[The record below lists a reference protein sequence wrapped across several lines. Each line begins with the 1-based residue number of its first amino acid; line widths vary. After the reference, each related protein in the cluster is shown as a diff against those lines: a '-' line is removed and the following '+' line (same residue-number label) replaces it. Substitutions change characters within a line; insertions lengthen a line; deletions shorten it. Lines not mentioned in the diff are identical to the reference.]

1 MENKKADLTLTR
13 LKHTNFPSVYK
24 NFILNNSSDDIDYHS
39 ILALAVVLINS
50 QNIYV
55 QRLGYRMVVIY
66 CNQTEDYR
74 PLYEISINMGLYPIS
89 KFISVTDTSFAE
101 SSSLFLELNDSFVEN
116 YFYNEKYQSFEQK
129 RLSDF
134 FLTNIEA
141 TLAIVAP
148 TSYGK
153 TDLIISMLE
162 KCEKSNIC
170 IITPTKSLLAQTKL
184 RIVHS
189 QIGWIKKIITHPE
202 MYNDEDQN
210 VVAVLT
216 QERLLRLLR
225 KDPNLSFEY
234 VVIDEA
240 HSLLN
245 KGERD
250 VLLAS
255 VAIVLEKRNPNVI
268 FKFLT
273 PFLNE
278 ASNLNIRFT
287 NYPHR
292 EFGQFYVQEYI
303 KSERFYIYNANKGSG
318 VLEFYD
324 QFMDE
329 FYMVDSAINA
339 DDVTF
344 VEANRAKKNII
355 YLNKPV
361 DIEGFSEKLSAR
373 RGIIDS
379 HKIAKACEDI
389 AEYIHPQY
397 NLIQYIKKGIIY
409 HHGSVPDSIRLYI
422 EQLYSTIPEINHVI
436 TSSTLLEGVNL
447 PAERMFILDNKKGRG
462 LLTPS
467 NFKNLIG
474 RICRFGEIFNRDNTD
489 LQKLEPRIYLIN
501 GNYCS
506 TNANINSF
514 LRNSAKVD
522 KKIRD
527 EPQNVLLDETAIEE
541 TNSEILSSSI
551 EFIENYEN
559 ETIEPYTYR
568 YVQTEIGKSC
578 FLNGITEVHVFQIE
592 AALQE
597 KVDNLRAKELKID
610 DPNQLMSA
618 LNYLFFSSM
627 QSHEQDS
634 AKQNIL
640 RLQYEPARNFYC
652 MFLNWRIKGAS
663 YSEMIESFLSHWEN
677 LITEGKETLVFVG
690 RWGDTTRGGH
700 QALWTDIRY
709 KNISQRINL
718 AIVRIKE
725 EQDFLDNTIIKFIEV
740 LNDLDFID
748 ESFYNKIKY
757 GTDDKRKIA
766 LVKNGFSL
774 GLSNLIIDKYLNYFL
789 PDTDDN
795 IIDFADGLQGAMEA
809 NNENEV
815 LVNELSYYI

>member
-1 MENKKADLTLTR
+1 MENEKADLTLAR
-13 LKHTNFPSVYK
+13 LKNTNFPSVYK
-24 NFILNNSSDDIDYHS
+24 NFILNKSSDGIDYHS
-39 ILALAVVLINS
+39 VLSLAVVLINS
-50 QNIYV
+50 QNIHV
-55 QRLGYRMVVIY
+55 QRLGYRMVVVY
-66 CNQTEDYR
+66 CNQTGDYR
-74 PLYEISINMGLYPIS
+74 PLCEISINMGLFPIS
-89 KFISVTDTSFAE
+89 KFIAATDNSFAD
-101 SSSLFLELNDSFVEN
+101 SSSFFLELNDSFIEN
-116 YFYNEKYQSFEQK
+116 YSYNEKYQSFEQK

-134 FLTNIEA
+134 FLSNIEA

-153 TDLIISMLE
+153 TDLIVSMLE
-162 KCEKSNIC
+162 KCEKRNIC

-202 MYNDEDQN
+202 MYSETDSSI
-210 VVAVLT
+210 VAVLT

-225 KDPNLSFEY
+225 KDPKLSFDY

-245 KGERD
+245 KSERD
-250 VLLAS
+250 ILLAS

-287 NYPHR
+287 DYPHR

-303 KSERFYIYNANKGSG
+303 KSERFYIYNAKKGNG
-318 VLEFYD
+318 VLELYD

-329 FYMVDSAINA
+329 FYIMDSAVYA

-344 VEANRAKKNII
+344 VEANRAEKNII
-355 YLNKPV
+355 YLNKPI
-361 DIEGFSEKLSAR
+361 DIEDFSEKLSAR

-379 HKIAKACEDI
+379 HKIAKACKDI

-397 NLIQYIKKGIIY
+397 NLIQHIQKGIIY

-474 RICRFGEIFNRDNTD
+474 RICRFGEIFNQDNTD

-501 GNYCS
+501 GDYCS
-506 TNANINSF
+506 ANANINSF

-522 KKIRD
+522 KKIKD
-527 EPQNVLLDETAIEE
+527 EPQNVLLEKTTIDE
-541 TNSEILSSSI
+541 TNSERLSASI

-559 ETIEPYTYR
+559 KTVEPYTLR

-578 FLNGITEVHVFQIE
+578 FLNGITEIPVFQVE
-592 AALQE
+592 AVLQK
-597 KVDNLRAKELKID
+597 KVDNLRAKEFKLD

-627 QSHEQDS
+627 QSDEQDS
-634 AKQNIL
+634 ATQNIL

-663 YSEMIESFLSHWEN
+663 YSEMIKSFLSHWES
-677 LITEGKETLVFVG
+677 IIKEGKETLVFVG
-690 RWGDTTRGGH
+690 RWGDATRGECH
-700 QALWTDIRY
+700 C
-709 KNISQRINL
+709 
-718 AIVRIKE
+718 
-725 EQDFLDNTIIKFIEV
+725 NTQP
-740 LNDLDFID
+740 
-748 ESFYNKIKY
+748 
-757 GTDDKRKIA
+757 
-766 LVKNGFSL
+766 SL
-774 GLSNLIIDKYLNYFL
+774 HTSR
-789 PDTDDN
+789 
-795 IIDFADGLQGAMEA
+795 
-809 NNENEV
+809 
-815 LVNELSYYI
+815 